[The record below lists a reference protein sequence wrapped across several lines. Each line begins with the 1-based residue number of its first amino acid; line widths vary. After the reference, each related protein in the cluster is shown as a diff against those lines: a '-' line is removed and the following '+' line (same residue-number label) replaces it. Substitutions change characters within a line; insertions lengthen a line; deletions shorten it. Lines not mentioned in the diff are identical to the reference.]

1 MQGAINTRNTDIL
14 NSSIQGLDQL
24 SLNKA
29 ETPVVSEIMAFAHEQ
44 NIKKVLLKI
53 YTILSMSYS
62 KLFKALHLNCYSR
75 ARKKHLRNW
84 LNQQYLAL

>member
-29 ETPVVSEIMAFAHEQ
+29 ETPVVSEIMAFAHEHFANKAQSPEHQEEITQHLQ
-44 NIKKVLLKI
+44 NLTLL
-53 YTILSMSYS
+53 
-62 KLFKALHLNCYSR
+62 
-75 ARKKHLRNW
+75 
-84 LNQQYLAL
+84 